1 MWSVLPKI
9 QFFLSNVLIAVKDAA
24 FEYDNRLKLTS
35 SPAKRVIFWI
45 LTVMAVLTVLSLI
58 LWILRD
64 IFSKFQSVTSFTTN

>member
-9 QFFLSNVLIAVKDAA
+9 QFFLSNVLIALKDAA
-24 FEYDNRLKLTS
+24 FEYDNRLKLTG

-45 LTVMAVLTVLSLI
+45 LTVMAVLTVLALI

-64 IFSKFQSVTSFTTN
+64 IFGKFQSVTSFTMN